1 MSKVKLIFIVICL
14 IFSIIIGTYRA
25 VEGKTSDFNNIYKAC
40 NCLNEN
46 KLLNE
51 CSPYY
56 RYPPTFAYI
65 ISPACNHLTSRQLAF
80 LVLLFSSVML
90 IIPLFTFEDFNLA
103 LNSVILLLPPILDSI
118 MVDQINII
126 PFFSLPVLAYYFRKS
141 SLLSGFFLSLA
152 IVLKAIPIILVYW
165 LILEKKLKNLF
176 FCIIFCALIIILIGK
191 NFYIWIDDSF
201 FHFIKYAQLNPK
213 YHFGFGEKN
222 YSIFS
227 VLDYFHISK
236 FGFFILLIILILLP
250 FLKLSEFEIFSVL
263 IILMLIF
270 SPIYYLL
277 RTKAKIYLFLPLLY
291 IPIFKFPLI
300 FNFVLLLFF
309 LFKPFN
315 FKSFKISKL

>member
-118 MVDQINII
+118 
-126 PFFSLPVLAYYFRKS
+126 FFHYQ
-141 SLLSGFFLSLA
+141 SLLT
-152 IVLKAIPIILVYW
+152 
-165 LILEKKLKNLF
+165 ILERVLF
-176 FCIIFCALIIILIGK
+176 
-191 NFYIWIDDSF
+191 
-201 FHFIKYAQLNPK
+201 
-213 YHFGFGEKN
+213 
-222 YSIFS
+222 
-227 VLDYFHISK
+227 
-236 FGFFILLIILILLP
+236 
-250 FLKLSEFEIFSVL
+250 
-263 IILMLIF
+263 
-270 SPIYYLL
+270 
-277 RTKAKIYLFLPLLY
+277 
-291 IPIFKFPLI
+291 
-300 FNFVLLLFF
+300 
-309 LFKPFN
+309 
-315 FKSFKISKL
+315 

>member
-1 MSKVKLIFIVICL
+1 VLFYYFL
-14 IFSIIIGTYRA
+14 QYHSI
-25 VEGKTSDFNNIYKAC
+25 
-40 NCLNEN
+40 
-46 KLLNE
+46 
-51 CSPYY
+51 
-56 RYPPTFAYI
+56 
-65 ISPACNHLTSRQLAF
+65 
-80 LVLLFSSVML
+80 
-90 IIPLFTFEDFNLA
+90 
-103 LNSVILLLPPILDSI
+103 
-118 MVDQINII
+118 
-126 PFFSLPVLAYYFRKS
+126 FSLPVLAYYFRKS

-152 IVLKAIPIILVYW
+152 IVLKAIS
-165 LILEKKLKNLF
+165 
-176 FCIIFCALIIILIGK
+176 IIILIGK
-191 NFYIWIDDSF
+191 NFYIWIDDCF

-291 IPIFKFPLI
+291 ILI
-300 FNFVLLLFF
+300 LFF
-309 LFKPFN
+309 YCFSYLSLSILNPLKFQNYEIFHRKKRN
-315 FKSFKISKL
+315 